1 MKQICSIHRFSYSG
15 NKCPFCE
22 KERIDN
28 LAKRYN
34 VDVIDHAELLK
45 SDLKQPT
52 KEDLEITEAKLKEL
66 VNKFNIKWK

>member
-22 KERIDN
+22 KERLEN
-28 LAKRYN
+28 LAKKF
-34 VDVIDHAELLK
+34 VVIDHAELLK
-45 SDLKQPT
+45 PDLKQPT

-66 VNKFNIKWK
+66 VNKFNAKKK